1 MTLLAFFLGG
11 ITGAGE
17 FEKFVGEVV
26 IGFRHGGERGGEGG
40 EEMEVPGQLD
50 YKYFVIFCSS
60 YAKHY
65 KPHSI
70 PFNRTGCRVPSQ
82 LAHGVHSASVF
93 TPAPCI
99 FYPDTCLWVYRC
111 V

>member
-70 PFNRTGCRVPSQ
+70 VPVVGYHLNWHVEFTLLLFSPPHP
-82 LAHGVHSASVF
+82 AFFTRIPVF
-93 TPAPCI
+93 GFIAAFDC
-99 FYPDTCLWVYRC
+99 
-111 V
+111 